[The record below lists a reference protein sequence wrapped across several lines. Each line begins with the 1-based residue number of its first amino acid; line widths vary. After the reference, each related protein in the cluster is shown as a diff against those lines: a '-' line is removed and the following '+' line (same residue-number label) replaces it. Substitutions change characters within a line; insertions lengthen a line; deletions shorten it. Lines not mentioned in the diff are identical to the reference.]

1 MSSNVYQDYLR
12 VRKSH
17 GLLSPIVTLVSSV
30 GLSAVLLYRIEDF
43 FFRHKLLLLSYS
55 FHRINLVVHGID
67 ILPGA
72 RIGSGFRIEHPVGIV
87 IGAKAVIGRNCTILQ
102 NVTIGTRQ
110 ILADA
115 YDDKF
120 PIIGNNVTIGC
131 NSTLLGGIEIQDDVT
146 IGAHT
151 LVLANVP
158 AGATIAG
165 IYK

>member
-1 MSSNVYQDYLR
+1 MSGNVYQDYLR

-17 GLLSPIVTLVSSV
+17 GLLSPIVTLISCV

-43 FFRHKLLLLSYS
+43 FFRQKLLLISYI
-55 FHRINLVVHGID
+55 FHRLNLVIHGID

-87 IGAKAVIGRNCTILQ
+87 IGAKVVIGRNCTIMQ

-110 ILADA
+110 IHADA

-131 NSTLLGGIEIQDDVT
+131 NSSLLGGIEIQDEVT

-158 AGATIAG
+158 AGTTITG
-165 IYK
+165 LYK